1 MNDFSLPAASG
12 KKRQPAASLEKEALP
27 TPVVEETEVSTEEK
41 SKYDKDEL
49 LAIFDEI
56 IFSGEYTEDVVI
68 KERLK
73 VAFRTR
79 TTGEIEDI
87 TRLVDNTQANLV
99 ATLNEKRTILN
110 LQYALTHYQG
120 RDLKS
125 LKVEDRA
132 KFLKG
137 LPAPVIGALIGALV
151 KFDDK
156 VFEACREGEEN
167 F

>member
-1 MNDFSLPAASG
+1 MTDFTIPATPT
-12 KKRQPAASLEKEALP
+12 KKRPPASLEKETVQ
-27 TPVVEETEVSTEEK
+27 TPVDEDTAATEKDSDK
-41 SKYDKDEL
+41 YSKEEL
-49 LAIFDEI
+49 LGIFDEI
-56 IFSGEYTEDVVI
+56 IFSGEYTESVTI
-68 KERLK
+68 KNRLK
-73 VAFRTR
+73 VSFRTR

-87 TRLVDNTQANLV
+87 TTLVDGTQANLV

-110 LQYALTHYQG
+110 LQYALTSYQG
-120 RDLKS
+120 KDLKT

-132 KFLKG
+132 KFIKG